1 MCNYKKIIFSHI
13 FVLKSRSMKNRDS
26 IIAVLVLMAIGA
38 FARLVPH
45 MPNFTPTEGLAIF
58 GAAYFAKKYW
68 AVLSTVIML
77 YFSDLVINNT
87 VARPFFTGQE
97 GFIWFSPYMIFN
109 AIAIIFTV
117 IVTSNLLKKVSVGS
131 VFGSVLIS
139 SVLFFLVTNFG
150 AWAEGTI
157 LYTKDF
163 NGLMMAYAAGVP
175 FFYTSLMSTL
185 LFTTILFGSFEIF
198 KSLIS
203 KRRKTVQ
210 A

>member
-1 MCNYKKIIFSHI
+1 
-13 FVLKSRSMKNRDS
+13 MKNRDN
-26 IIAVLVLMAIGA
+26 IVAILIMMAVGA

-68 AVLSTVIML
+68 AVITTVVML
-77 YFSDLVINNT
+77 YLSDLVINNT
-87 VARPFFTGQE
+87 LARPFFTEQD

-109 AIAIIFTV
+109 LLAIILTV
-117 IVTSNLLKKVSVGS
+117 VVTKNMLRKVSTIS
-131 VFGSVLIS
+131 VYGSVLVS

-157 LYTKDF
+157 LYTRDF
-163 NGLMMAYAAGVP
+163 NGLMMAYVAGRP
-175 FFYTSLMSTL
+175 FFYTSLISSL
-185 LFTTILFGSFEIF
+185 LFTTILFGSYEIF
-198 KSLIS
+198 KSIAT
-203 KRRKTVQ
+203 KRQKTVQ